1 MLGCLCPADGVCSGS
16 CAESSSLEN
25 DVWGQTPP
33 AMVLRRPA
41 HGAVPCQELQDL
53 RHWLELMSDFSA
65 CFAAKTHRELFS
77 EFYRDLLKEPLEDVL
92 AICPRP
98 LASLQLFQRMMH
110 DIMTG
115 GQTSDPID
123 QVNSFLSCERA
134 CAREM

>member
-1 MLGCLCPADGVCSGS
+1 MWCLC
-16 CAESSSLEN
+16 L
-25 DVWGQTPP
+25 
-33 AMVLRRPA
+33 
-41 HGAVPCQELQDL
+41 
-53 RHWLELMSDFSA
+53 
-65 CFAAKTHRELFS
+65 AAKTHRELFS

-123 QVNSFLSCERA
+123 QASSFLSYVRA
-134 CAREM
+134 YAC